1 MFTWKYALFFFSKFK
16 KNCNE
21 RINKIRL
28 AGKFTNESNATPKPK
43 RENPIA
49 LQRFTNDADP
59 PSQPHIIPP
68 KKATTIPP

>member
-1 MFTWKYALFFFSKFK
+1 MFAWKYALFFFSKFK

-28 AGKFTNESNATPKPK
+28 AGKFTNESNATAKPK

-49 LQRFTNDADP
+49 PQRFTNDADR